1 MSELSTRKRTRWLA
15 IGSAALLCVAL
26 LAVGAY
32 MVVEN
37 KPSGKLQRY
46 TLRPDD
52 PQVVSVGARIY
63 AQQSA
68 TCHGV
73 RGEGQPDWRERGPDG
88 LLPAPPHDPSG
99 HTWHHPDSQLFAI
112 TKFGLAKLIDQ
123 PDYKTA
129 MPVYGGVLSDDE
141 IVAVLSWIKAQWPPD
156 VRARHDEIN
165 RTARKAGL

>member
-63 AQQSA
+63 AQQCA

-141 IVAVLSWIKAQWPPD
+141 IVAVLSWIKALWPPD

>member
-1 MSELSTRKRTRWLA
+1 MNELITRKRTRWLA
-15 IGSAALLCVAL
+15 IGPAALLCVAL
-26 LAVGAY
+26 LAVRAY

-63 AQQSA
+63 AQQCA

>member
-26 LAVGAY
+26 LAAGAY

-63 AQQSA
+63 AQQCA

-99 HTWHHPDSQLFAI
+99 HTRHHPDSQLFAI

>member
-63 AQQSA
+63 AQQCA

-112 TKFGLAKLIDQ
+112 TTFGLAKLIDQ
-123 PDYKTA
+123 PDYKAA